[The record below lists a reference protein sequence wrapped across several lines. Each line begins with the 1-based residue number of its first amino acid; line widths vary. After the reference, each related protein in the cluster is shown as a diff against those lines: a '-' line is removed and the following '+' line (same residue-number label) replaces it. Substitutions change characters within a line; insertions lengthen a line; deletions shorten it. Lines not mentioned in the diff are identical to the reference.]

1 MSKYIH
7 VPSSVLDMPVE
18 TCNGRVMSQALA
30 VTAEDSSNSNAE

>member
-18 TCNGRVMSQALA
+18 TCRYKQDRPWQGHVSGLGRHG
-30 VTAEDSSNSNAE
+30 